1 MAALANLR
9 RALVLVLSVACLSLA
24 TALLFCQ
31 LHSDILLNNQ
41 IFDVF
46 CLTLFERLSLCFA
59 CLSLSLSVCF
69 VGVLFSR
76 VGLAVGPRPAAF
88 GWTLMNGTGVGT
100 SDEAGHAVN

>member
-1 MAALANLR
+1 MY
-9 RALVLVLSVACLSLA
+9 LSLA
-24 TALLFCQ
+24 IALLFCQ
-31 LHSDILLNNQ
+31 LHSHTLLNNQ
-41 IFDVF
+41 IFDVLWF
-46 CLTLFERLSLCFA
+46 TLFECLSLCSHV
-59 CLSLSLSVCF
+59 CLSLCLSLRVCF